1 MDLWVDDEADP
12 RDHHKEA
19 ARDIDLVVILIMLMM
34 VMLSLMIM
42 MSRMMLTRK
51 DLIDHRLVLSLEVY
65 LKPTGSILSRSQPGI
80 KHIGGEK
87 INAISFY
94 TFSLTH
100 HPTLQF
106 VLSGTNWKN
115 IVNAKKSPTHNSPPD
130 DSFGS

>member
-51 DLIDHRLVLSLEVY
+51 DLIDRRLVLSLEVY
-65 LKPTGSILSRSQPGI
+65 LKPTGGILSRSQPGI
-80 KHIGGEK
+80 KHMGGEK
-87 INAISFY
+87 FNAISFY
-94 TFSLTH
+94 TLSLSH
-100 HPTLQF
+100 HPILQF
-106 VLSGTNWKN
+106 
-115 IVNAKKSPTHNSPPD
+115 
-130 DSFGS
+130 FF

>member
-65 LKPTGSILSRSQPGI
+65 LKPTGGILSRSQPGI
-80 KHIGGEK
+80 KHIGEK
-87 INAISFY
+87 NSI
-94 TFSLTH
+94 
-100 HPTLQF
+100 QF
-106 VLSGTNWKN
+106 LFILFHCLITPFT
-115 IVNAKKSPTHNSPPD
+115 IL
-130 DSFGS
+130 F